1 MAWDRWPRNFRKLW
15 VQPKKKKTVHL
26 RVFPRKEGSWEI
38 DRPVTICLQ
47 WRAACGTLS
56 HWPFWPVLHAG

>member
-1 MAWDRWPRNFRKLW
+1 MGSLAQEFPQA
-15 VQPKKKKTVHL
+15 VGAAKKKKTVHL